1 MEWVRKG
8 TPVVSISSNL
18 NNLSLGY
25 KRYFF
30 FKSLLSWRVKFCF
43 LYISQLDEG
52 EKKPLLGKKIVSFT
66 LEETRIF
73 VKMRR
78 TVIFKACNQSVSL
91 KKKSDSTLCSDFHRS
106 KYCFKLLVYWWWS
119 ILVGEY
125 RFAH

>member
-30 FKSLLSWRVKFCF
+30 LSPCYLGGSNSVF
-43 LYISQLDEG
+43 YIYHNWMKEK
-52 EKKPLLGKKIVSFT
+52 KKPLLGKKIVSFT